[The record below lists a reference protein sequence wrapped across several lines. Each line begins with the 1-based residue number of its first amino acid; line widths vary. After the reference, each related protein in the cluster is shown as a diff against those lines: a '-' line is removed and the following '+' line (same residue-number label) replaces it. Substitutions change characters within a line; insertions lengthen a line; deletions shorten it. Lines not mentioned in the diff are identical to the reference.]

1 MANHILSKSTF
12 IRAKQ
17 CTKSL
22 YLNKFHKELRD
33 RISPEQLAIFRRGT
47 NVGILARDL
56 FPGGIDMSPKSPSQ
70 YQKKVA
76 ETAAAM
82 LDHSV
87 TVIYEAVFQY
97 NDVLIMLD
105 ILVRNGDGWNA
116 YEVKSSLKI
125 SETYVT
131 DAALQYYVLL
141 GSGIN
146 IIDFQLVY
154 INSEYIFNGEL
165 DLNELFTSISVIDT
179 VKAKISEIE
188 TEVHQFKQ
196 VLSANKIPEIAIG
209 TQCENPYPCDFK
221 GFCWKNI
228 PTKSI
233 LKLTSFSEEQLFDFV
248 KNGIY
253 LPSQIPFDFI
263 QTELQQIQIQS
274 INANTS
280 FWNKEIIKQYLSPIT
295 EQKTAFIKTV
305 IHQPAVPAINGTKP
319 YQQVLL
325 AISISSSENTTKTF
339 FIGDKISQ
347 KGNLKNVFDFLSQF
361 NHLVTFNAFNLL
373 QLIYLQQDISIRNS
387 ISERILDLNEI
398 LEKADFFHPSISKPQ
413 NLNDLN
419 KILLSSYSN
428 LKNEGYLISDLLVTP
443 NGSTSL
449 KFSLEQ
455 YSLALKQLSNYFIF
469 EK

>member
-274 INANTS
+274 INTNTS

-339 FIGDKISQ
+339 FIGDEISQ

-428 LKNEGYLISDLLVTP
+428 LKNESYLISDLLITP

>member
-221 GFCWKNI
+221 GFCWKKI

-274 INANTS
+274 INTNTS

-428 LKNEGYLISDLLVTP
+428 LKNESYLISDLLVTP

>member
-248 KNGIY
+248 KKGIY

-274 INANTS
+274 INTNTS

-339 FIGDKISQ
+339 FIGDEISQ

-428 LKNEGYLISDLLVTP
+428 LKNESYLISDLLITP

>member
-274 INANTS
+274 INTNTS

-339 FIGDKISQ
+339 FIGDEISQ

-428 LKNEGYLISDLLVTP
+428 LKNESYLISDLLVTP

>member
-274 INANTS
+274 INTNTS

-428 LKNEGYLISDLLVTP
+428 LKNESYLISDLLVTP